1 MSEPPETVRGPL
13 RPVELATAAVMAGLT
28 VALSVVAIL
37 VPVAGGLGF
46 LATVPMGIVA
56 HRHRPRAL
64 LGAAIAATAVAFV
77 VAGTAALGGVWMS
90 ALLGG
95 LVGDVKRRRRGPVTA
110 VAYLAV
116 AAPVVG
122 ALTDG
127 LLLVFSATRNLALET
142 LTNSVHG
149 IARMMGRFPA
159 LTETGHRIDGSTAT
173 LVQYW
178 WLSVPAVLVA
188 TMVVGTWL
196 AWVLLGAVIDRVP
209 EPTVFDQASGE
220 PDLQVPE
227 PLPVTLR
234 EVGFRYPGMAHPA
247 LSGINLTIEAGEFL
261 AVVGPNGS
269 GKSTL
274 TRILA
279 GHAPTSGTITRAGS
293 AGLGR
298 VGGTALVLQRPESQI
313 LGVRVADDVVWG
325 LPSGT
330 AVDVDEVLAA
340 VGLAGMGD
348 RETSTLSGGE
358 LQRLAVAAA
367 LARRPALLLS
377 DESTAMVDAEG
388 RSTLVQLFAELARTR
403 RMAIVHITH
412 REAEAVG
419 ADRVVHL
426 QDGRMVD
433 HPATWASVSAP
444 VALPPPSS
452 ARPLL
457 QLVGVSHTYA
467 AGTPWAQP
475 ALHQV
480 DLTVREGEGLLLVG
494 GNGSGKSTLAWVLA
508 GLLRP
513 EQGQCLLDGR
523 PVAGQVGAVALAFQH
538 ARLQVQRPTVG
549 ADIAAAAGMRGRA
562 DWAVVAHALQTV
574 GLDPALAARPVDQL
588 SGGQLRR
595 VALAGLLVRRPRVLV
610 LDEPLA
616 GLDTPSRRGL
626 VDLLAGLRRDA
637 GLTVVAISHDLE
649 GMSSVCSRTVRL
661 EGGRLGTEGCSE
673 LTSGVAR

>member
-1 MSEPPETVRGPL
+1 
-13 RPVELATAAVMAGLT
+13 VELATAAVMAGLT

-56 HRHRPRAL
+56 QRHRPRAL
-64 LGAAIAATAVAFV
+64 LAAAIAATAVAFV

-122 ALTDG
+122 ALADG

-159 LTETGHRIDGSTAT
+159 LTETGHRIDDSTAT

-178 WLSVPAVLVA
+178 WLSVPTVLVA

-209 EPTVFDQASGE
+209 EPTAFDQASGE
-220 PDLQVPE
+220 PDLRVPE

-433 HPATWASVSAP
+433 HPATWASASAP
-444 VALPPPSS
+444 VALAPPSS